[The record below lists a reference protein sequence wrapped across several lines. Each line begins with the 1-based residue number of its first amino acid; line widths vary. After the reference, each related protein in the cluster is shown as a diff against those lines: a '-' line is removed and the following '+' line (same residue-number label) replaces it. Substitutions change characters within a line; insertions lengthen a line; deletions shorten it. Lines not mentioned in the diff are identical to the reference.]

1 MTTTTAPILIGTRIE
16 CILHWAGRGTVFAIG
31 RHQRPDAIHRP
42 HVIIHTPGG
51 AFFDVVFDNGRISK
65 AVPEG
70 IMRGVQ
76 WRILSE
82 VATPEQIAGS
92 LAAAHCQQAATPV
105 AVANGRA
112 RFAAM
117 LDELRADQAHAHLVQ
132 GDDRYSGKTAAKNIR
147 IELKAAFRGVKFSV
161 RNKDYGAID
170 VRWTDGPTVAQVDQ
184 IIRKYQAGHFNS
196 IEDIYEDAPEPWNF
210 VFGGAKYV
218 FASRDVSPALVTR
231 AIAAVFDRY
240 SANFADSGISASAE
254 DYQAGR
260 LWNVAIPGL
269 GDRLDTAIRTTAAS
283 IEG

>member
-1 MTTTTAPILIGTRIE
+1 MTTTTAAIVIGTRIE

-31 RHQRPDAIHRP
+31 GHQRPDVIHRP
-42 HVIIHTPGG
+42 HVVIHAPGG
-51 AFFDVVFDNGRISK
+51 AFFDVVFDNGRMSK

-76 WRILSE
+76 WRILAE
-82 VATPEQIAGS
+82 IATPEQIAAS
-92 LAAAHCQQAATPV
+92 LAEAHCQQAATAV

-112 RFAAM
+112 RFAAA
-117 LDELRADQAHAHLVQ
+117 LDELRADQAHAALVQ

-161 RNKDYGAID
+161 RNRDHGSIS
-170 VRWTDGPTVAQVDQ
+170 VSWTDGPTIAQVEQ
-184 IIRKYQAGHFNS
+184 ITRKYQAGHFNS
-196 IEDIYEDAPEPWNF
+196 MEDIHEDAETPWHC

-218 FASRDVSPALVTR
+218 FASRDLSPVLLTR

-240 SANFADSGISASAE
+240 SGNFAGSGITASPE
-254 DYQAGR
+254 DFQAGR

-269 GDRLDTAIRTTAAS
+269 GDMLDTAIRSTAHS
-283 IEG
+283 TEG